1 MDILQQLE
9 QIARE
14 RELSLDELLREI
26 EESLAVAYKKFV
38 GAAGEVMVH
47 FDPRKGDPTKGLTAQ
62 LEKEVVGV
70 VTEPSLQ
77 ISLDDA
83 RKKDPE
89 VQIGDFF
96 ATEVDPN
103 RFGRI
108 AAATFKQ
115 VLNTKLRDAEK
126 RQINEIFQDSIGQ
139 IVTGVVTRN
148 EEDGSAF
155 LQVNKVE
162 VELPF
167 HEKVGTE
174 RYRRNDQFRVYVLKV
189 DDSPRRMR
197 VLVSR
202 THPGLLRKL
211 FELEVPEIAD
221 GLIEIVN
228 AVREPGQRSKISV
241 RTNDIRVDAVGA
253 CVGPRGARVQ
263 AVVDELNDEKVDI
276 VPFDEDPRTYIIN
289 ALNPAKVNTLKLN
302 AEEKSAY
309 CVVPDNQLSLAI
321 GKSGQNVRL
330 AVRLTGWKIDIK
342 SEAKVAE
349 GKKA

>member
-1 MDILQQLE
+1 MDILPQLE

-14 RELSLDELLREI
+14 RELTLDELLSEI
-26 EESLAVAYKKFV
+26 EDSLAVAYKKFV

-47 FDPRKGDPTKGLTAQ
+47 FDPRKADPTKGLTAQ
-62 LEKEVVGV
+62 LEKEVVGI

-83 RKKDPE
+83 KKKDPE
-89 VQIGDFF
+89 AEIGDFVI
-96 ATEVDPN
+96 TEVDPN

-126 RQINEIFQDSIGQ
+126 RQINEIFQDSIGR
-139 IVTGVVTRN
+139 IVTGTVTRN
-148 EEDGSAF
+148 DEDGSAY

-162 VELPF
+162 VELPP

-174 RYRRNDQFRVYVLKV
+174 RYRRNDEFKVFVLKV
-189 DDSPRRMR
+189 DDSPRRIR

-211 FELEVPEIAD
+211 FELEVPEIEE
-221 GLIEIVN
+221 GLIEIKN
-228 AVREPGQRSKISV
+228 AVREPGQRSKIAVHS
-241 RTNDIRVDAVGA
+241 NDIRVDAVGA
-253 CVGPRGARVQ
+253 CVGHRGARVQ
-263 AVVDELNDEKVDI
+263 AVVDELNDEKIDI
-276 VPFDEDPRTYIIN
+276 VPWSEDAKTYIIN
-289 ALNPAKVNTLKLN
+289 ALNPAKVNSLRLDE
-302 AEEKSAY
+302 EEKAAY

-330 AVRLTGWKIDIK
+330 AVRLTGWKIDIR
-342 SEAKVAE
+342 SESKAAE
-349 GKKA
+349 GKK